1 MRHAEPARD
10 ARLAGMLHD
19 LARLYSARD
28 LLAQCEARGMA
39 IDAYERA
46 FPIVLHARLGAE
58 LAAER
63 YGVTSPAIR
72 SAIAKHTLA
81 AEQMSRLDCI
91 LYLADSLEPARE
103 FADRAR
109 IAALAYEDL
118 DAGMQAALASAFRY
132 LQEKG
137 LEPAPQ
143 TLLAAQRFGV
153 SVTR

>member
-1 MRHAEPARD
+1 MRHGESPRD
-10 ARLAGMLHD
+10 ARLAGLLHD
-19 LARLYSARD
+19 LARLYAAPE
-28 LLAQCEARGMA
+28 LIAQCEARGLT

-46 FPIVLHARLGAE
+46 FPIVLHARLGARI
-58 LAAER
+58 AAER
-63 YGVTSPAIR
+63 YGITNEAIL

-91 LYLADSLEPARE
+91 IYLADSLEPARE

-109 IAALAYEDL
+109 IAALAHEDL
-118 DAGMQAALASAFRY
+118 EAGMQAALESAFRY
-132 LQEKG
+132 LREKG

-153 SVTR
+153 SAIR